1 MFTKIL
7 FPTDFSDTAG
17 KSLEYIK
24 ALHHAGGRQ
33 VLVLHVIHQRI
44 IDTLETLHK
53 VVYFQDG
60 RYQEN
65 REEAEQKLLEDRR
78 KKMMPMVAELKNL
91 GFDVKTRIKT
101 GYPVREILKAE
112 KDENVSVIVL
122 GSHGRN
128 NLRGTRIGSVSEK
141 VIRRSVSPVLLVKR

>member
-1 MFTKIL
+1 MFTNIL

-17 KSLEYIK
+17 KSFEYLK
-24 ALHHAGGRQ
+24 ALHQAGGRR

-44 IDTLETLHK
+44 IDTLDTLHAA
-53 VVYFQDG
+53 VYFQDG
-60 RYQEN
+60 RYHED

-78 KKMMPMVAELKNL
+78 KKMMSVVAELESA
-91 GFDVKTRIKT
+91 GFDVKTRIEI

-112 KDENVSVIVL
+112 KEDEVSVIVL

-128 NLRGTRIGSVSEK
+128 NLRGARIGSVSEK

>member
-7 FPTDFSDTAG
+7 YPTDFSDTAG

-24 ALHHAGGRQ
+24 ALRDAGGRQ

-44 IDTLETLHK
+44 IDTLDTLHAA
-53 VVYFQDG
+53 VYFQDG

-65 REEAEQKLLEDRR
+65 REEAEQRLMEDRR
-78 KKMMPMVAELKNL
+78 KKLLTVVAELEDA
-91 GFDVKTRIKT
+91 GYEVKTILKT
-101 GYPVREILKAE
+101 GYPVREILKVE
-112 KDENVSVIVL
+112 KDEEVSVIVL

-128 NLRGTRIGSVSEK
+128 NLRGARIGSVSEK
-141 VIRRSVSPVLLVKR
+141 VIRRSGSPVLLVKR